1 MKALLLAAMEAPP
14 ITNTKPSSVTV
25 KQQPNMATS
34 GLTPAAASLLS
45 SDIRIEGVGVA
56 APVIL
61 DTSLSGQQ

>member
-14 ITNTKPSSVTV
+14 ITSAKPSVTV

-56 APVIL
+56 APVLL

>member
-1 MKALLLAAMEAPP
+1 MKALLLAAMED
-14 ITNTKPSSVTV
+14 NKPSVAI

-56 APVIL
+56 APVSL
-61 DTSLSGQQ
+61 DTSLSG

>member
-14 ITNTKPSSVTV
+14 ITSTKPSVTV

-56 APVIL
+56 APVLL
-61 DTSLSGQQ
+61 DTSLSGQP

>member
-14 ITNTKPSSVTV
+14 TASSKASSVTV
-25 KQQPNMATS
+25 KQHPNMATS

-56 APVIL
+56 APYSL
-61 DTSLSGQQ
+61 DTSLSG